1 MHSSFQM
8 LLWILIGVYL
18 LDRINPGPFLLPL
31 MDDKNLN
38 VIDGAY
44 IRQAFR
50 VLSED
55 DYKGA
60 YLHNSL
66 AGYYTFAVN

>member
-1 MHSSFQM
+1 MRSSFQM
-8 LLWILIGVYL
+8 FLWILIGVYL
-18 LDRINPGPFLLPL
+18 LDRITPGPYLIPL
-31 MDDKNLN
+31 IEDKDLN

-66 AGYYTFAVN
+66 AGSFAEKLI